1 MSGPLPGEGAPPPA
15 DGPGSAGLPGP
26 SAPAAVAELTDGEW
40 HRLHPATPLL
50 KGGIALIVVLGIIV
64 NNAREW
70 VVGFFVPGG
79 RRPDGDG
86 EGDPFGY
93 VVEHGFLGFVLL
105 GVLVVI
111 AVLVLVFWLSWRMNT
126 FRVTEEIVEV
136 RSGVVFRTNR
146 RARLD
151 RVQGINIQ
159 RPVLARVFGAAKL
172 EVSQAGDDA
181 NVSLAYLR
189 SAAADDL
196 RREILRR
203 ASGVQRSAVDGVRAV
218 PSQAAPAQ
226 AASEQAAPAQRFVGL
241 VEQRA
246 QDFLSDGLDPQ
257 EAPPESVVKVD
268 AGRLIGSVLLSGYT
282 LFLVAAAIAVVV
294 SVRVTGEF
302 FLLFA
307 LLPAVLGSSGYYVNR
322 VTKSLRYSISSSR
335 DGIRIGYGLFSTT
348 NETLPPGRIHS
359 VKVSQPLLW
368 RPFGWWQISI
378 NRASRSSTDGSG
390 HQGNSTLLPVGDEAD
405 VRRVLE
411 LVLPELVGV
420 AAAEVQAEERAEE
433 RAEEASV
440 PSSSQ
445 ATFAEAAEAA
455 ESAEPA
461 GPGSPAEPARAVV
474 DEHASHT
481 LSLVEDGL
489 TSRGSEGGFTTSPR
503 RAAVL
508 RWFSWRRNGFRT
520 APGALLL
527 RKGAIW
533 RELVVVPLPRMQ
545 SVGLSQGPLLRR
557 LRLAAVHLHTVQG
570 PIIATIGALDQ
581 DDAMAFFEGAAR
593 DAVTSARADRTHR
606 WAASSTPAPAPAPAV
621 DPADPAPA
629 SSAPV
634 APVLKFESDPSS
646 GSAATP
652 PPNAGEQ
659 DLSRIADAPRDEPRP

>member
-1 MSGPLPGEGAPPPA
+1 MSEALPGEGAPPPEGASGPTQGAAGAAGAPGTPA
-15 DGPGSAGLPGP
+15 D
-26 SAPAAVAELTDGEW
+26 VARLTDGEW

-50 KGGIALIVVLGIIV
+50 KGGIALIVLLGIIL

-70 VVGFFVPGG
+70 LLGLVVPGG

-86 EGDPFGY
+86 EGDPFGW
-93 VVEHGFLGFVLL
+93 VVEHGWLGFVLL
-105 GVLVVI
+105 GVLVVL
-111 AVLVLVFWLSWRMNT
+111 AVLVLAFWLSWRMNT

-159 RPVLARVFGAAKL
+159 RPVLARIFGAAKL

-218 PSQAAPAQ
+218 PAPGRPVEPGQPAPGQAGASGEPVPVDASGQPVAPGQ
-226 AASEQAAPAQRFVGL
+226 PSPADARQRFVGL

-246 QDFLSDGLDPQ
+246 QEFLSDGLDPQ

-268 AGRLIGSVLLSGYT
+268 AGRLVGSVLLSGYT
-282 LFLVAAAIAVVV
+282 LFLVAAAVAVVV
-294 SVRVTGEF
+294 SVRLTGEW

-378 NRASRSSTDGSG
+378 ARASRSSTNGSG
-390 HQGNSTLLPVGDEAD
+390 QQGNSTLLPVGDEAD

-420 AAAEVQAEERAEE
+420 AAAEVQAEEAP
-433 RAEEASV
+433 V
-440 PSSSQ
+440 PSEGPADEPQ
-445 ATFAEAAEAA
+445 RTAA
-455 ESAEPA
+455 
-461 GPGSPAEPARAVV
+461 
-474 DEHASHT
+474 DEHAEHT

-489 TSRGSEGGFTTSPR
+489 TSRGSDGGFTTSPR

-527 RKGAIW
+527 RTGAIW
-533 RELVVVPLPRMQ
+533 RELVIVPLPRMQ

-570 PIIATIGALDQ
+570 PIVARIGALDQ
-581 DDAMAFFEGAAR
+581 DDALRFFEGAAR

-606 WAASSTPAPAPAPAV
+606 WGASP
-621 DPADPAPA
+621 DPVPDDAAPA
-629 SSAPV
+629 SSPPV
-634 APVLKFESDPSS
+634 S
-646 GSAATP
+646 
-652 PPNAGEQ
+652 
-659 DLSRIADAPRDEPRP
+659 APREDPRP

>member
-1 MSGPLPGEGAPPPA
+1 VSEPLPGEGAPHPAEPPA
-15 DGPGSAGLPGP
+15 PATPG
-26 SAPAAVAELTDGEW
+26 APAVAAELTDGEW

-70 VVGFFVPGG
+70 VVGFFLPGG

-105 GVLVVI
+105 GVLVVV
-111 AVLVLVFWLSWRMNT
+111 ALLVLVFWASWRMNT

-203 ASGVQRSAVDGVRAV
+203 ASGVQRSAVDGVRATREQ
-218 PSQAAPAQ
+218 PSPAD
-226 AASEQAAPAQRFVGL
+226 SRQRFVGL

-257 EAPPESVVKVD
+257 EAPPQSVVKVD
-268 AGRLIGSVLLSGYT
+268 AGRLVGSVLLSGYT
-282 LFLVAAAIAVVV
+282 LFLVAAAVAVVV
-294 SVRVTGEF
+294 SVRLTGEF

-307 LLPAVLGSSGYYVNR
+307 LLPAVLGSSGYYINR
-322 VTKSLRYSISSSR
+322 ITKSLRYSISSSR

-390 HQGNSTLLPVGDEAD
+390 QQGNSTLLPVGDEAD

-420 AAAEVQAEERAEE
+420 AAAEVQAEVQAEA
-433 RAEEASV
+433 REEASG
-440 PSSSQ
+440 PS
-445 ATFAEAAEAA
+445 A
-455 ESAEPA
+455 ESA
-461 GPGSPAEPARAVV
+461 STAEPAQTGA
-474 DEHASHT
+474 DAHASRT

-581 DDAMAFFEGAAR
+581 DDAMRFFEGAAR

-606 WAASSTPAPAPAPAV
+606 WGASSESLPA
-621 DPADPAPA
+621 PADPATA
-629 SSAPV
+629 SS
-634 APVLKFESDPSS
+634 
-646 GSAATP
+646 P
-652 PPNAGEQ
+652 PA
-659 DLSRIADAPRDEPRP
+659 RDAPREDTRP

>member
-1 MSGPLPGEGAPPPA
+1 VSGPLPGEGAPPPA
-15 DGPGSAGLPGP
+15 DGPAAPDSPATPATPAASA
-26 SAPAAVAELTDGEW
+26 APAAVAELTDGEW

-93 VVEHGFLGFVLL
+93 VVEHGYLGFVLL
-105 GVLVVI
+105 GVLVVA

-203 ASGVQRSAVDGVRAV
+203 ASGVQRSAVDGV
-218 PSQAAPAQ
+218 QAAPPARA
-226 AASEQAAPAQRFVGL
+226 AASAQPASAQPAPGQAMPGDAMPGHAAPADTRQRFVGL

-268 AGRLIGSVLLSGYT
+268 VGRLVGSVLLSGYT

-294 SVRVTGEF
+294 SVRLTGEF

-359 VKVSQPLLW
+359 VRVSQPLLW

-390 HQGNSTLLPVGDEAD
+390 HQGNSTLLPVGDETD

-420 AAAEVQAEERAEE
+420 PAAEVQAEERAEE
-433 RAEEASV
+433 ASV
-440 PSSSQ
+440 PS
-445 ATFAEAAEAA
+445 AETAAGTGTAGTEPAL
-455 ESAEPA
+455 AEPTHAEIPGA
-461 GPGSPAEPARAVV
+461 GPGRIEPEPALEEPERAVV
-474 DEHASHT
+474 HERASHT

-606 WAASSTPAPAPAPAV
+606 WG
-621 DPADPAPA
+621 A

-634 APVLKFESDPSS
+634 APE
-646 GSAATP
+646 
-652 PPNAGEQ
+652 
-659 DLSRIADAPRDEPRP
+659 EPRP